1 MKKSF
6 KKVLAVVMSV
16 IMLLGATSITS
27 FAADRSESLDNI
39 VKTVSDWINA
49 IINFDMSDFNEFVTA
64 ILGLFGFKGSFEGVH
79 SIPGLV
85 DEWFG
90 WFGDLGGLY
99 ETIINWI
106 DTDQLVA
113 FINGILSGGA
123 N

>member
-6 KKVLAVVMSV
+6 KKVLAVIMSV

-27 FAADRSESLDNI
+27 LAADRSESFDNI
-39 VKTVSDWINA
+39 VKSVSDWINA
-49 IINFDMSDFNEFVTA
+49 IINFDMSDFNDFVTA
-64 ILGLFGFKGSFEGVH
+64 ILGVFGFKGSFEGVH
-79 SIPGLV
+79 SIPALV

-113 FINGILSGGA
+113 FINNLLSGFGK
-123 N
+123 